1 MGYHTGFSENVQYIY
16 MRIRLLERYM
26 THARVFKDFVDRC
39 VSNNLTPA
47 KIWVCIKI
55 GRPPKAAWKKE
66 D

>member
-1 MGYHTGFSENVQYIY
+1 
-16 MRIRLLERYM
+16 M